1 MRKILLYMPYLFM
14 LIRGIIL
21 AFISLK
27 FVPFFIGRNV
37 RTNLMFGINYGLFLR
52 VGSGVKLNGLGGK
65 GVRLGNRV
73 KIGDYSIVEVVM
85 GRLESDGSIDIGDG
99 TCIGEYSYLG
109 GAGGLK
115 IGKNTITGQYFSCH
129 PENHIWTIEGIGKYN
144 GVTREGISV
153 GDNCWIGS
161 KVTILDGSKL
171 GNNLVVAAG
180 SVVKGVFP
188 DNVLIAGV
196 PAKII
201 KEIK

>member
-1 MRKILLYMPYLFM
+1 MVHPPY
-14 LIRGIIL
+14 R
-21 AFISLK
+21 
-27 FVPFFIGRNV
+27 
-37 RTNLMFGINYGLFLR
+37 
-52 VGSGVKLNGLGGK
+52 
-65 GVRLGNRV
+65 
-73 KIGDYSIVEVVM
+73 
-85 GRLESDGSIDIGDG
+85 
-99 TCIGEYSYLG
+99 GEYSYLG

-188 DNVLIAGV
+188 DNIQLLVFLL
-196 PAKII
+196 KLL
-201 KEIK
+201 KK